1 MRRYIESKNTH
12 WQVQLIKTVDR
23 SRESLDINP
32 QIIYLADQHIDGQGD
47 IKKVLPVC
55 KSVCIGGVTEV
66 CDVMQGGGV
75 SAGGEGER
83 AGGVGGVRR

>member
-1 MRRYIESKNTH
+1 MFISIT
-12 WQVQLIKTVDR
+12 WDVVILSV
-23 SRESLDINP
+23 
-32 QIIYLADQHIDGQGD
+32 A
-47 IKKVLPVC
+47 

-66 CDVMQGGGV
+66 CDVILGGGV